1 MLYDRDIREPLFDFL
16 EEKYGKCRMLEEK
29 IMGSSRAD
37 IVMVTEDSFYGI
49 EIKSDRDSYARLS
62 GQVRDYERFFDRN
75 YVVVGS
81 SHAGHIAEH
90 VPAHWGIISV
100 EEAVNAAEGAVLPS
114 RKTPDF
120 YLLREPADNPNVE
133 PQRKLSLLWRPELR
147 RIQERNGM
155 PEYKRLVKKRLLEKI
170 AGYVDY
176 PILRR
181 EMSAELF
188 ERDYTKIGEE
198 IERYRLETLSREPGK
213 RGGVLPRK
221 SKSGKRRRR
230 EPELLVSRV
239 VRGRRGK

>member
-75 YVVVGS
+75 YIVVGS
-81 SHAGHIAEH
+81 RHAGHIAEH
-90 VPAHWGIISV
+90 VPLHWGIISV
-100 EEAVNAAEGAVLPS
+100 EEAESPEEGKPLPP
-114 RKTPDF
+114 RRTPDF
-120 YLLREPADNPNVE
+120 YLLREPADNPHVE
-133 PQRKLSLLWRPELR
+133 PIKKLSLLWRAELR

-155 PEYKRLVKKRLLEKI
+155 PEYKRLGKKRLLEKI
-170 AGYVDY
+170 ADYVDY

-181 EMSAELF
+181 QMSAELF

-198 IERYRLETLSREPGK
+198 IERYRLELLSKEPEK
-213 RGGVLPRK
+213 RGGAARRK
-221 SKSGKRRRR
+221 TGKRRRR

-239 VRGRRGK
+239 VRGRRRK